1 MKRTSRHTET
11 SHPETVARQPLQVLL
26 SQSEDDFYGSL
37 QRIWNNVVQLED
49 MGIIQQ
55 ENDKFIY
62 AYRFAELELQRAFSV
77 RAEAVITAQTHQRS
91 DR

>member
-1 MKRTSRHTET
+1 MKRTPNTNPT
-11 SHPETVARQPLQVLL
+11 NQAQATKQVALHVLL

-55 ENDKFIY
+55 ENDKFMY
-62 AYRFAELELQRAFSV
+62 AYRFAEAELKRVYVDQYTQNS
-77 RAEAVITAQTHQRS
+77 TQS
-91 DR
+91 L